1 MAELSAEMSR
11 RTITATI
18 DGMSETYEGGRTFHW
33 FLDGEFVATQST
45 LDKEGSRSYTFDAVP
60 YKAQHLVAVHV
71 KDYDDDEV
79 FGEFYA
85 SVNDTMF
92 LWSWAASNGS
102 ATGEQ
107 TQTAYAAAASKGMTA
122 SFSRFVWN
130 DLVELLASTVPT
142 WNPKYTEIDDTL
154 MAMPYEDLTADRF
167 NSVVYNIGNP
177 WMFWN
182 YKTDREGYLGRLAVR
197 GVKDSG
203 ESADTVYGEYLI
215 ELAKK
220 LNVLIDAEG
229 EFGAGYAK
237 LMGHEDAKG
246 LRTYEYLPLR
256 APFSRRASHDA
267 ALRLVRNFP
276 ILFAPA
282 SRYLTR
288 MGRLW
293 TVPYVTLSPDEAK
306 HLTTRIRSRTSR
318 DFSLAIDNHRP
329 LYIDAQLAST
339 PLATLRTAAARVIQ
353 MAVASLTD
361 PDIVLSPTGTKSLV
375 ASILSATTPNVTLSA
390 TEASAFAAELAIPS
404 VLLADL
410 LSIASTPLEIAATH
424 ATAPDALLTTPTVAK
439 LLLSGAAHLTD
450 TLTMSTLQAKSAWH
464 TGRISAAE
472 PSVQMAALTA
482 ARMIYTSD
490 DALVAVLDA
499 VLRTPLPARLQHEV
513 AENLA
518 AVLGAVMRTPPPL
531 HLNHETGVAL
541 RTLLDA
547 PMRTPLSSRMLLD
560 ALEKDAKTG
569 IITLSDTPSLDMGV
583 NILETFRDVLDV
595 ALAAQPSVYI
605 PGVTAASTSTAN
617 GTLEPQLTEPMTLA
631 SETAV
636 TGDATMVSPNGA
648 SGGMDGVYIT
658 TFAATMELDGVVD
671 VEWVTKDGANLY
683 IRGAWDSWNDGDNL
697 QIDTTEFYAPVR
709 DGSNLHIRS
718 VWRSYQDD
726 AEANIDLD
734 VFYKPVRTGNNLYIK
749 SDIFGG
755 E

>member
-18 DGMSETYEGGRTFHW
+18 DGMSETYENGRTFHW
-33 FLDGEFVATQST
+33 YLDGELVETQST
-45 LDKEGSRSYTFDAVP
+45 MDKEGSRSYTFKSVP
-60 YKAQHLVAVHV
+60 YKAQHIVELYVN
-71 KDYDDDEV
+71 DYDDEEA
-79 FGEFYA
+79 FGEFA
-85 SVNDTMF
+85 TTVNDTMF
-92 LWSWAASNGS
+92 LWSWVASNGS
-102 ATGEQ
+102 ATREQ

-130 DLVELLASTVPT
+130 DLVELLASTVSM
-142 WNPKYTEIDDTL
+142 WNPKYTETDDTL

-167 NSVVYNIGNP
+167 NSVVHNIGNP

-182 YKTDREGYLGRLAVR
+182 YKTDREGYLGRLTVR

-276 ILFAPA
+276 ILFAPT

-288 MGRLW
+288 IGRLW

-306 HLTTRIRSRTSR
+306 HLTTRIRSRTGR

-329 LYIDAQLAST
+329 LYVDAQLAST
-339 PLATLRTAAARVIQ
+339 PLAALQNAVACVIRV
-353 MAVASLTD
+353 AVASLTD
-361 PDIVLSPTGTKSLV
+361 PDIALSPTGTKNLA
-375 ASILSATTPNVTLSA
+375 ASILSATTPNVALSV
-390 TEASAFAAELAIPS
+390 TEASAFAVELAIPS

-490 DALVAVLDA
+490 DTLGAVLDA
-499 VLRTPLPARLQHEV
+499 VLRTPLPARLQHEI

-518 AVLGAVMRTPPPL
+518 AVLDATMRTPPPL

-547 PMRTPLSSRMLLD
+547 TLRTPLPARMLLD

-605 PGVTAASTSTAN
+605 PEVTAASTSTAN
-617 GTLEPQLTEPMTLA
+617 GTLEPQLTEPMTHA

-636 TGDATMVSPNGA
+636 TGDATMISPNGA
-648 SGGMDGVYIT
+648 SSGMDGVYVT
-658 TFAATMELDGVVD
+658 AFAAVMELDGVVD

-683 IRGAWDSWNDGDNL
+683 IRGAWDAWNDGDNL

-726 AEANIDLD
+726 TEANIDLD
-734 VFYKPVRTGNNLYIK
+734 VFYKPVRTGSNLYIK